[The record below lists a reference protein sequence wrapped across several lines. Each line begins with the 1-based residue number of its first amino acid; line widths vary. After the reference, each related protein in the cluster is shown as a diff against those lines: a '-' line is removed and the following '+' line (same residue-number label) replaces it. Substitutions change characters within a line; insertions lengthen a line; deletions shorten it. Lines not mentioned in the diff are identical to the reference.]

1 MARIKITDAQRET
14 RRVLEFFGSH
24 PPIPPRSSGTFDFL
38 NDAEKHALAR
48 AFDAFHLDVSDPF
61 HHNYLLALL
70 AYGVF
75 GGDAPKGRP
84 KGTGKWTE
92 ARRSQ
97 LKDHV
102 RIVMRATKGGPLPK
116 NIREIADAIH
126 KQFKSEYADTTPG
139 QIRQQILSL
148 FRS

>member
-61 HHNYLLALL
+61 HHSYLLALL

-75 GGDAPKGRP
+75 GGGPSRGRP

-92 ARRSQ
+92 ARRAK
-97 LKDHV
+97 LRDHV
-102 RIVMRATKGGPLPK
+102 STVVRTTEGGPK
-116 NIREIADAIH
+116 EIADAVH
-126 KQFKSEYADTTPG
+126 KQFKSEYTDTTPG
-139 QIRQQILSL
+139 QIRQQILGL